1 MKNRIIVYLS
11 ILLIG
16 VLTMSACSS
25 SKNTTKIVG
34 ANKTAGQPSSGT
46 SPEPPRNTQQPAAT
60 QPPKETAK
68 EEVTRSESFYL
79 TEGENPKSDVYK
91 KHYHVVVGSFKSRDN
106 AKGLQSSLN
115 SEGNNTTVVVNE
127 NGMYRVI
134 LASFDEYLQ
143 ARACI
148 NNIAGRFPDAWV
160 LVNTN

>member
-16 VLTMSACSS
+16 VLAFSACSS
-25 SKNTTKIVG
+25 SKSTTKISG
-34 ANKTAGQPSSGT
+34 ANKTAGQVQST
-46 SPEPPRNTQQPAAT
+46 SPEPPRNTQPPAKQQPAQT
-60 QPPKETAK
+60 PK

-79 TEGENPKSDVYK
+79 AEGENPKSDVYK

-115 SEGNNTTVVVNE
+115 AEGNNATVVVNE

-134 LASFDEYLQ
+134 LVSFDEYLQ

-160 LVNTN
+160 LVNSN